1 MGVSFPRAATA
12 PLDKPLGGRPRLL
25 AGEGF
30 LARLVEVMHG
40 LQSGHIATVAEAA
53 RRARCSRRSILWF
66 REQWERGVAPA
77 DFAPR
82 RP

>member
-1 MGVSFPRAATA
+1 VAMTA
-12 PLDKPLGGRPRLL
+12 GHNHLGGRPPLTDNPEFLPRLTEVL
-25 AGEGF
+25 HSLAAGE
-30 LARLVEVMHG
+30 M
-40 LQSGHIATVAEAA
+40 TVAEAA

-66 REQWERGVAPA
+66 REQWEQGVAPS

>member
-1 MGVSFPRAATA
+1 VAMTTGHNR
-12 PLDKPLGGRPRLL
+12 LGGRPRLL

-30 LARLVEVMHG
+30 LARLVEVLHS
-40 LQSGHIATVAEAA
+40 LQTGDIDTVAEAA
-53 RRARCSRRSILWF
+53 RQARCSRRSILWF
-66 REQWERGVAPA
+66 RGQWEQGVAPA

>member
-1 MGVSFPRAATA
+1 MTA
-12 PLDKPLGGRPRLL
+12 GQNHLGGRPRLL
-25 AGEGF
+25 AREGF
-30 LARLVEVMHG
+30 LARLVEVMHS
-40 LQSGHIATVAEAA
+40 LQTGDIATVAEAA

-66 REQWERGVAPA
+66 REQWERGVTPA